1 MKRILFAIIAIV
13 LLLPLTLHAAGDPA
27 YIVVNQV
34 GYTPDD
40 PKTAVLISESA
51 PSDMT
56 FSVVD
61 TASGKSVFSGT
72 LADDSGASNE
82 QYQHTYALDFS
93 SVTAPGE
100 YRIDAAGASSP
111 AFQIATADALY
122 APLLDNALLFY
133 QAQRDGRDV
142 ISSVLNRKPSHL
154 NDAHAQVYEEPAYD
168 ADDVLESDL
177 TPVEGVTVDVSGG
190 WFDAGDYI
198 KMIETASFTE
208 ALLLVAER
216 DVAALPAGF
225 ADETRFG
232 MDWLSK
238 MWDGKTRTL
247 YYQVGIGQG
256 RDGIL
261 ADHDLWRLPQADD
274 NLDGE
279 DARYI
284 RNRPVFRAAPPGQP
298 ISPNLA
304 GRMAAAFALCYQVFH
319 ETDPAYADA
328 CLQNGKTIFS
338 LAETKKVTDLLSVS
352 PHDFYPETEWRDD
365 LEFGAVELYK
375 ASLLA
380 GSPDADNF
388 LTQAAH
394 WAKEYLNTDTAGFE
408 MFTVYDVSTLAH
420 AELYPLLTGD
430 SNLEVAPDEL
440 LDDMQAQLDN
450 AVASLNDDPLEL
462 GIPMGWD
469 ATSHA
474 FGIAVIAGLYDDL
487 AGVDTYHDFELQQ
500 LNWALGQN
508 AWGESFVIGA
518 GSHFPHC
525 PQHVIANI
533 SGTLDGTPPILLGAV
548 VNGPNDAENLNQSLE
563 MFTGTRSC
571 GNTDLSVY
579 DRPGLSFIDH
589 EAAWWNVEPALDY
602 TALSVLAF
610 ARQVASAGS

>member
-1 MKRILFAIIAIV
+1 MKRILFALISFV
-13 LLLPLTLHAAGDPA
+13 LLLPLTLQAAGDPA

-40 PKTAVLISESA
+40 SKTAVLIAESA
-51 PSDMT
+51 PSDMS
-56 FSVVD
+56 FKVVD
-61 TASGKSVFSGT
+61 TASGESVFSGT
-72 LADDSGASNE
+72 LAADSGASND
-82 QYQHTYALDFS
+82 QYQHTYALDFGDVHKLGS
-93 SVTAPGE
+93 YHLE
-100 YRIDAAGASSP
+100 AAGVSSP
-111 AFQIATADALY
+111 DFQVAPADALY

-133 QAQRDGRDV
+133 QAQRDGADV
-142 ISSVLNRKPSHL
+142 ISSVLNRKPAHL

-177 TPVEGVTVDVSGG
+177 TPVEGATADVSGG

-198 KMIETASFTE
+198 KLVQTTSFVE
-208 ALLLVAER
+208 AILLVSQR
-216 DVAALPAGF
+216 DVTALPAGF

-232 MDWLSK
+232 IDWLSK
-238 MWDGKTRTL
+238 MWDSESRTL

-274 NLDGE
+274 TLTGD

-304 GRMAAAFALCYQVFH
+304 GRMAAAFALCYQVYH
-319 ETDPAYADA
+319 ETDSAYADA

-338 LAETKKVTDLLSVS
+338 QAQTKNVTALLSVS
-352 PHDFYPETEWRDD
+352 PHDFYPESEWRDD

-375 ASLLA
+375 AALLA
-380 GSPDADNF
+380 GSPDANSY

-394 WAKEYLNTDTAGFE
+394 WAKEYLGSDSADNE
-408 MFTVYDVSTLAH
+408 MFTVYDVSALAH
-420 AELYPLLTGD
+420 AELYPLMKDNTA
-430 SNLEVAPDEL
+430 LEVQPDAL

-450 AVASLNDDPLEL
+450 AVASLNADPLEL
-462 GIPMGWD
+462 GLPMGWD

-474 FGIAVIAGLYDDL
+474 FGIAVIAGIYDDL
-487 AGVDTYHDFELQQ
+487 AGVDTYHNFELQQ
-500 LNWALGQN
+500 LNWALGEN

-518 GSHFPHC
+518 GTHFPHC

-533 SGTLDGTPPILLGAV
+533 SGTLDGTPPILLGGV

-563 MFTGTRSC
+563 MFEETRKC

-610 ARQVASAGS
+610 ARQLPPA